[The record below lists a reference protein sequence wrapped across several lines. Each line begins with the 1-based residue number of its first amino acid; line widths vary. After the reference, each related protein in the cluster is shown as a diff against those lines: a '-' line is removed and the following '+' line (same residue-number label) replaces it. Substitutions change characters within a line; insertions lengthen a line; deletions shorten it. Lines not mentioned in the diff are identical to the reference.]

1 MRTKKRSSCASGS
14 GNVPSYS
21 IGFCVAMTR
30 NGVGEQACDSVDG
43 HLLLGHR
50 LEQRGLRLRHRA
62 VDLVDEDDVREHR
75 PGPELE
81 VPLAL
86 VEDREAGDVGRLQVG
101 RALDPGGVRSLDR
114 LRDRPG
120 EHRLRG
126 ARHVL
131 EQHVASAD
139 ERRDDEL
146 DLLALAVDDGLDV
159 VQQPARHLIGF
170 GVRLDCQPGL
180 PSEKRPLRGA

>member
-1 MRTKKRSSCASGS
+1 
-14 GNVPSYS
+14 
-21 IGFCVAMTR
+21 MTR
-30 NGVGEQACDSVDG
+30 NGVVEPAGLAVDG
-43 HLLLGHR
+43 DLLLGHR

-62 VDLVDEDDVREHR
+62 VDLVDEDDVREDR
-75 PGPELE
+75 AGPELE
-81 VPLAL
+81 VALAL

-101 RALDPGGVRSLDR
+101 RALDAGGVRALDR
-114 LRDRPG
+114 LRDRAG

-131 EQHVASAD
+131 EQRVAAAH

-159 VQQPARHLIGF
+159 VEQPARNLIGF